1 MSGGGGSAE
10 RGLVDYLRILWRHK
24 LLIALTV
31 VVTSGAAVGLD
42 HVRNRTYQGT
52 AEVLFTTQGTSGVSS
67 SSDLSP
73 ADVATD
79 IELIQSAPVL
89 KMRRS
94 AMIADWVCSRSRSDG
109 RLSKMPT
116 LTTRLRGRLHEARI
130 ALPTKQGRR
139 ELRRRYVFEVLRSVV
154 PVVGVETPAGLM
166 FVSTRDRTV
175 ARYVYMSG
183 AWDPDGL
190 PDALDVAISHGYAGL
205 AGRVFVEVGA
215 NIGTTTLQA
224 ARIASR
230 CVVFEPEPRNL
241 ALLRANVAANELS
254 DRVEVIAAAASAT
267 NGVDFLALSSVNDGG
282 HRVANRG
289 EIEIPTLRLDDALAD
304 RGVAPSDI
312 GLLWMDTE
320 GHEAQVLAGAPV
332 LLASP
337 PVTVLEYSPS
347 LLRDRGDL
355 DLLNSLIR
363 EKWHCVLDLH
373 KRGSDPEDL
382 DIIEARY
389 SEAATDLLL
398 LPE

>member
-1 MSGGGGSAE
+1 
-10 RGLVDYLRILWRHK
+10 
-24 LLIALTV
+24 
-31 VVTSGAAVGLD
+31 
-42 HVRNRTYQGT
+42 
-52 AEVLFTTQGTSGVSS
+52 
-67 SSDLSP
+67 
-73 ADVATD
+73 
-79 IELIQSAPVL
+79 
-89 KMRRS
+89 
-94 AMIADWVCSRSRSDG
+94 
-109 RLSKMPT
+109 
-116 LTTRLRGRLHEARI
+116 
-130 ALPTKQGRR
+130 
-139 ELRRRYVFEVLRSVV
+139 LRRRYVFEALRSVV

-175 ARYVYMSG
+175 ARYVYTSG

-190 PDALDVAISHGYAGL
+190 PDALRVALSHGYPGL
-205 AGRVFVEVGA
+205 ASRVFVEVGA

-224 ARIASR
+224 ARVASR

-241 ALLRANVAANELS
+241 ALLRANLAANELS

-267 NGVDFLALSSVNDGG
+267 NGVSFLALSSVNDGG
-282 HRVANRG
+282 HRVDNRG
-289 EIEIPTLRLDDALAD
+289 EIEVPTLRLDDALAD
-304 RGVAPSDI
+304 RGVAPSDV

-347 LLRDRGDL
+347 LLRERGDL

-363 EKWHCVLDLH
+363 DRWHCVLDLH
-373 KRGSDPEDL
+373 IRECVPEDL